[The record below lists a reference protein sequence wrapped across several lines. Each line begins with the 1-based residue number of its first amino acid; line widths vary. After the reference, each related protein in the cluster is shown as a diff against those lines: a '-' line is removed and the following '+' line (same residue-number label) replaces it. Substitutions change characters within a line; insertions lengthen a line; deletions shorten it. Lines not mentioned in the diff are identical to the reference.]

1 MISDGVLALG
11 RIEERRIH
19 RTRPD
24 CRDRDAAIAEFLGR
38 GTGEMFDRRF
48 QPLKGMAVCSN
59 RATITRDEIE
69 DRVLGGLK
77 EHLLHPDLVAAFIE
91 EYRHAWNEAQAGAG
105 ADRDKVKRQ
114 LTQTE
119 KKIAAMLTAIED
131 GMYHPSMKE
140 KMAALEAQKTDLTAE
155 LVTSPEPPVLR
166 LHPSLTEHY
175 RAKVAD
181 LAAAL
186 SDPSIK
192 PAATEALR
200 GLISE
205 IRMLPDEGSPGGH
218 RIELE
223 GEIAAIMALG
233 APDTRTPRHLAGA
246 VAGRSG
252 TVVAG
257 ACSHRNLPELKC
269 AV

>member
-1 MISDGVLALG
+1 
-11 RIEERRIH
+11 
-19 RTRPD
+19 
-24 CRDRDAAIAEFLGR
+24 
-38 GTGEMFDRRF
+38 MFDRRF

-257 ACSHRNLPELKC
+257 TGFANCFSISKAIIPPC
-269 AV
+269 PATAT